1 MKIYTNTFEMT
12 QPTLN
17 RFWVAPHSNFA
28 IGVKVLGKDG
38 QPVTGVKV
46 YDGETELVAEASKI
60 DNFDIYRLSSGD
72 AGGKIYTVV
81 KGNTKFSLVQVV
93 TDSTVFEQS
102 TEGGS
107 IDPSILS
114 AYATKEW
121 TNEQISDFVD
131 SDELTAYATT
141 DSLTA
146 YAEKA
151 DLENYAPV
159 SSLTDYATVSS
170 LTAYATADSLSEK
183 VDKAAT
189 GSAPTPNTLRTIYES
204 DWQTVSANADVNT
217 VYVVLPNG
225 N

>member
-60 DNFDIYRLSSGD
+60 DNFDIYKLSSGD
-72 AGGKIYTVV
+72 AGGKVYTVV

-121 TNEQISDFVD
+121 TNEQISDFVE
-131 SDELTAYATT
+131 SDE
-141 DSLTA
+141 LTA

-151 DLENYAPV
+151 DLEDYAPV

-170 LTAYATADSLSEK
+170 LTAYATTDSLSSK

>member
-60 DNFDIYRLSSGD
+60 DNFDIYKLSSGD
-72 AGGKIYTVV
+72 AGGKVYTVV

-121 TNEQISDFVD
+121 TNEQISDFVE
-131 SDELTAYATT
+131 SDE
-141 DSLTA
+141 LTA

-151 DLENYAPV
+151 DLEDYAPV

-170 LTAYATADSLSEK
+170 LTAYATTDSLSSK

-189 GSAPTPNTLRTIYES
+189 GEAPSPNTLRTIYAS
-204 DWQTVSANADVNT
+204 DWATVSANADANT

>member
-12 QPTLN
+12 QPTPN

-60 DNFDIYRLSSGD
+60 DNFDIYKLSSGD
-72 AGGKIYTVV
+72 AGGKVYTVV

-121 TNEQISDFVD
+121 TNEQISDFVE
-131 SDELTAYATT
+131 SDE
-141 DSLTA
+141 LTA

-151 DLENYAPV
+151 DLEDYAPV

-170 LTAYATADSLSEK
+170 LTAYATTDSLSSK

-189 GSAPTPNTLRTIYES
+189 GEAPSPNTLRTIYES

>member
-1 MKIYTNTFEMT
+1 M
-12 QPTLN
+12 
-17 RFWVAPHSNFA
+17 
-28 IGVKVLGKDG
+28 
-38 QPVTGVKV
+38 
-46 YDGETELVAEASKI
+46 
-60 DNFDIYRLSSGD
+60 
-72 AGGKIYTVV
+72 
-81 KGNTKFSLVQVV
+81 

-121 TNEQISDFVD
+121 TNEQISSFVD
-131 SDELTAYATT
+131 EDELTAYATT

-146 YAEKA
+146 YATTESLTA
-151 DLENYAPV
+151 YAETTALENYAPV
-159 SSLTDYATVSS
+159 SSLTAYATTDS
-170 LTAYATADSLSEK
+170 LTAK

-189 GSAPTPNTLRTIYES
+189 GAAPSPNTLRTIYES